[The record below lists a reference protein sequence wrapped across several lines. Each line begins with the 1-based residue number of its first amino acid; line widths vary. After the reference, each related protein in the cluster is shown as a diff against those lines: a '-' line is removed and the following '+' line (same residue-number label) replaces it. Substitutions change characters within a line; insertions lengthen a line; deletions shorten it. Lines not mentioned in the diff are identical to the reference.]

1 METVAQKVS
10 EEQLSQLQELQSG
23 FQAATTEI
31 GQIEVQSKML
41 SKRKEEAFAK
51 IEENEA
57 KLNALLEAVRTEL
70 GDGSIDI
77 NTGEFNPAP
86 LKAE

>member
-1 METVAQKVS
+1 MEQVAQKVS
-10 EEQLSQLQELQSG
+10 EEQLTQLQEIQSA

-31 GQIEVQSKML
+31 GQIEIQSKML
-41 SKRKEEAFAK
+41 AKRKEESFAK

-57 KLNALLEAVRTEL
+57 KLNALLESVREEL